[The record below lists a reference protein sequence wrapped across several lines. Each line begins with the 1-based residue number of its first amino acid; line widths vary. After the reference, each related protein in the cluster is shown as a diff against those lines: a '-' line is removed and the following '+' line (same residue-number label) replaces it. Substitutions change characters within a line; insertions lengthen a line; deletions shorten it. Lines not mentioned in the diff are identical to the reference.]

1 VTVCGD
7 HTRDSRQCVK
17 QGLVRRR
24 MCSMLL
30 YRNLRTKNQA
40 GKTIFLVEHD
50 RDYCWV
56 HLGTSA
62 TVWGRWVFRAGVG
75 REAVS

>member
-1 VTVCGD
+1 
-7 HTRDSRQCVK
+7 
-17 QGLVRRR
+17 
-24 MCSMLL
+24 MLL